1 MQASRL
7 YEKVGDF
14 FDTPYTLFKAAECGF
29 FLKDYETAIERFV
42 KAADGALER
51 ASPLRAERLRI
62 CTRLLQSGR
71 KRKGKKVTDL
81 KKRIAEVKEN
91 YEVQPSD

>member
-1 MQASRL
+1 MSQTGKEDPIKVHREGTSLYKNGKYGEAVDRLLQASRL

-51 ASPLRAERLRI
+51 ASPP
-62 CTRLLQSGR
+62 SG
-71 KRKGKKVTDL
+71 
-81 KKRIAEVKEN
+81 
-91 YEVQPSD
+91 